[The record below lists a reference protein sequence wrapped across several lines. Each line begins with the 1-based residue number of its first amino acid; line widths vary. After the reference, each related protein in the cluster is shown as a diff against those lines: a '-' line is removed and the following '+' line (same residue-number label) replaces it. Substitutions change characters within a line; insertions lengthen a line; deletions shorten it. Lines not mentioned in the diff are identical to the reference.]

1 MGRGAYDTTGTYP
14 PKPKPPPKSREYSDR
29 TSKLQARWEEMN
41 RREKTD
47 REFDTTTPRT
57 DHQVKELKDK
67 KSKEEHRRMQWDLNQ
82 ESQSRATAAGSST
95 VAPKIS
101 KEPTAA
107 KSKSRATAAG
117 SSTVAPKTSKEPTA
131 AKSKSRRG
139 LAKVQELVT
148 KPWTKAPEA
157 SGIGGHKE
165 GEEKNGK
172 KHDKKKKNGKKQEKM
187 KNEKNLEKKEN
198 GKKQEKKNDEKN
210 HEKKKNGKKLEK
222 KKEREEHST
231 KRTHNSSLD
240 HQSDLYLT
248 PPNTETIA

>member
-1 MGRGAYDTTGTYP
+1 MAEYLAPPVYMRLRGGRGAYDTTRTYP

-29 TSKLQARWEEMN
+29 TSEQQARWEEMN
-41 RREKTD
+41 RRGKMD
-47 REFDTTTPRT
+47 WEFDTTTPRT

-82 ESQSRATAAGSST
+82 ESQSRATG
-95 VAPKIS
+95 
-101 KEPTAA
+101 
-107 KSKSRATAAG
+107 AG

-165 GEEKNGK
+165 GEEKNGE
-172 KHDKKKKNGKKQEKM
+172 KHDKKKKNGKKQEK
-187 KNEKNLEKKEN
+187 
-198 GKKQEKKNDEKN
+198 KKNEKN

-222 KKEREEHST
+222 KKNR
-231 KRTHNSSLD
+231 
-240 HQSDLYLT
+240 
-248 PPNTETIA
+248 